1 MGKVYNNLISTTAGF
16 NYASQQPLDDREVV
30 QSYADLAALVSSNAS
45 YDGMRVYVADD
56 KKSYELVDGT
66 WCAVATEEY
75 VDQKLGGGVSVSE
88 MTGASSEQDG
98 AGGSVPAPKAGEDA
112 NFLRGDGTW
121 DRVDAEDVW
130 VNNETLLNFI
140 PIILTQEEY
149 NTLAGGGTI
158 TLNGQEISYEENRIY
173 MVKKPV
179 VDKEG

>member
-1 MGKVYNNLISTTAGF
+1 MGKIYNNLISTTAGF

-30 QSYADLAALVSSNAS
+30 QSYADLDALVSSNTS
-45 YDGMRVYVADD
+45 YDGMRVYVVDD
-56 KKSYELVDGT
+56 KKSYELINGT

-75 VDQKLGGGVSVSE
+75 VAQKLAEGDVISE
-88 MTGASSEQDG
+88 MTGADSDKDG
-98 AGGSVPAPKAGEDA
+98 TGGLVPAPIKGDNI

-149 NTLAGGGTI
+149 DTLVGGGTI

-173 MVKKPV
+173 MIKRSEAA
-179 VDKEG
+179 KEG